1 MILQSHF
8 LEIKSLV
15 LFTINDSWMVI
26 KNLEESITEYKGEA
40 IHNQLTFLD
49 PQD

>member
-8 LEIKSLV
+8 LEMKSLV
-15 LFTINDSWMVI
+15 LFTIDDLYMII
-26 KNLEESITEYKGEA
+26 KNLEESITENKGEA